1 MKTHVRITDDSGEM
15 GKVTMGCSETSSV
28 RRAAGLATTGAKK
41 KIRLVQSPFYGILSF
56 KGLLCPEK
64 QRKTF
69 LFLEEIF
76 WIDKFAQPEGLASFE
91 KGDLEGCRRKQ
102 VWGVFSSLLW
112 PTRRSLTNGQDIK
125 WENIVGFADFLRMQK
140 WLQCDHKICGLVDTL
155 K

>member
-1 MKTHVRITDDSGEM
+1 MKTHVRITNDSGGM
-15 GKVTMGCSETSSV
+15 GKVTMGCSGTTSA

-41 KIRLVQSPFYGILSF
+41 KIHSVQSPFYGILSF

-76 WIDKFAQPEGLASFE
+76 WINKFAQPEGLASFE
-91 KGDLEGCRRKQ
+91 KRDFEGCRRKQ
-102 VWGVFSSLLW
+102 VWGVFSSPLW

-125 WENIVGFADFLRMQK
+125 WENIVGFADFLQMQK
-140 WLQCDHKICGLVDTL
+140 WLLCDHQICWLADTL